1 MQKTCIWVSLPS
13 DPKSGEKP
21 RENAWFLHVW
31 SQNLEKTTN
40 MQKTC
45 IFPRFL
51 IDLGVPSLE
60 FKNACVNACVL
71 ACALARACCL
81 D

>member
-1 MQKTCIWVSLPS
+1 MQKNMQKTCILVGLPS
-13 DPKSGEKP
+13 DPKNGEKP
-21 RENAWFLHVW
+21 RENACFLHVW
-31 SQNLEKTTN
+31 PQNLEKTTN

-51 IDLGVPSLE
+51 IDFGVPPLE
-60 FKNACVNACVL
+60 FKNACVL